1 MNKTPTDELLALL
14 CKALT
19 ERYPEDPTTPGVQ
32 IAHLPAG
39 KDGRTEAA
47 WYVACHRYTGSFGT
61 GRTVAARQ
69 TGDDLD
75 AVLEALARTIAES
88 TPKVTAQRK
97 LVRAL
102 G

>member
-1 MNKTPTDELLALL
+1 MKTRTDDLLALL

-19 ERYPEDPTTPGVQ
+19 ERYPDDPSVPGVQ

-39 KDGRTEAA
+39 RIRDTAC
-47 WYVACHRYTGSFGT
+47 WYVACHRYTQAFGG
-61 GRTVAARQ
+61 GRVIQAKKE
-69 TGDDLD
+69 GDDLD
-75 AVLEALARTIAES
+75 DVLRELATEIAES
-88 TPKVTAQRK
+88 TPAVSAQRA